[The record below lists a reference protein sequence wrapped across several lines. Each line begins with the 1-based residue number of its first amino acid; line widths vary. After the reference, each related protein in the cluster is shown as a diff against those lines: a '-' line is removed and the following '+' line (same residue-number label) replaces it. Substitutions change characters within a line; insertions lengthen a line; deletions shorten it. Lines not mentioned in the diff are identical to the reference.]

1 MEKAITRR
9 KWTTGLIIAG
19 AAALVI
25 TFWSLIMSMLSLLAV
40 AGVLTLL
47 SLPLCKVLEKRLPG
61 GAAAAIA
68 LLTLLGAVL
77 GMLWGLIP
85 PLLRQSALL
94 MSRLPALLDS
104 LRELLARWSAALEAR
119 GIPLGDMQAE
129 LFSRISAAAGQ
140 LAATLVSGIRRLT
153 GSVSQWLLAPL
164 LSFYFLRDRKRLC
177 LLLSLV
183 LPVKYRARGIRAARE
198 MRRESALYLR
208 GQMILSLFVAAMT
221 ALALL
226 LTRTPGALLLG
237 LFMGVMEL
245 IPYIGPFI
253 AGVPA
258 VLLALQSG
266 WTAAL
271 WTLLAICLVQ
281 QVEANLLSPRLL
293 SGATRLHPLAAA
305 GYFAGVAAV
314 AMVSMNPV
322 LLGLSLLVMLGVT
335 IKERV
340 SNPHLVTERPTAPQG
355 MGQEQNLL
363 ANAIVSF
370 SCAMQVQAFRKVN
383 GYAFASTM
391 CIGDLRSGV
400 EAFCIWRKSHEPHAK
415 DRMVRYFGII
425 FLFALGAG
433 LGSKSAAQLGGRA
446 IWISCCFL
454 LVSFALMFIR
464 EDLEENP
471 VIEKDLAEIR
481 QETREIDHAL
491 RQELQEQQQ
500 ELKESAAPRHR

>member
-1 MEKAITRR
+1 MEAGRIAPSCVLPVFPSAAKGGKAHGESRHAAQMDSGANHRR
-9 KWTTGLIIAG
+9 SSCTGNYILVADHVDAVAAG
-19 AAALVI
+19 SRGRFDAAVPAAVQSTGKAAAQ
-25 TFWSLIMSMLSLLAV
+25 
-40 AGVLTLL
+40 
-47 SLPLCKVLEKRLPG
+47 RRG
-61 GAAAAIA
+61 GAIA

-85 PLLRQSALL
+85 PLLRQSAQL

-104 LRELLARWSAALEAR
+104 LRELLTRWSAALEAR

-164 LSFYFLRDRKRLC
+164 LSFYFLRDRKRFC

-208 GQMILSLFVAAMT
+208 GQLILSLFVAAMT

-293 SGATRLHPLAAA
+293 SGATRLHPLA
-305 GYFAGVAAV
+305 
-314 AMVSMNPV
+314 V
-322 LLGLSLLVMLGVT
+322 LLAIAFGGMAGGVVGMMAALPLVVCVRGAV
-335 IKERV
+335 R
-340 SNPHLVTERPTAPQG
+340 G
-355 MGQEQNLL
+355 
-363 ANAIVSF
+363 
-370 SCAMQVQAFRKVN
+370 
-383 GYAFASTM
+383 
-391 CIGDLRSGV
+391 
-400 EAFCIWRKSHEPHAK
+400 WRE
-415 DRMVRYFGII
+415 
-425 FLFALGAG
+425 
-433 LGSKSAAQLGGRA
+433 
-446 IWISCCFL
+446 
-454 LVSFALMFIR
+454 
-464 EDLEENP
+464 
-471 VIEKDLAEIR
+471 
-481 QETREIDHAL
+481 
-491 RQELQEQQQ
+491 
-500 ELKESAAPRHR
+500 

>member
-1 MEKAITRR
+1 MEKAVTRR

-19 AAALVI
+19 ATALVI

-47 SLPLCKVLEKRLPG
+47 SLPLCKVMEKRLPG

-104 LRELLARWSAALEAR
+104 LRELLARWNAALEAR

-140 LAATLVSGIRRLT
+140 LVATLVSGIRRLT

-164 LSFYFLRDRKRLC
+164 LSFYFLRDRKRLGIQLS
-177 LLLSLV
+177 LLL
-183 LPVKYRARGIRAARE
+183 PIQYRARGIRAARE

-208 GQMILSLFVAAMT
+208 GQLILSLFVAAMT

-293 SGATRLHPLAAA
+293 SGATRLHPLA
-305 GYFAGVAAV
+305 
-314 AMVSMNPV
+314 V
-322 LLGLSLLVMLGVT
+322 LLAIAFGGMAGGVVGMMAALPLVVCVRGAV
-335 IKERV
+335 R
-340 SNPHLVTERPTAPQG
+340 G
-355 MGQEQNLL
+355 
-363 ANAIVSF
+363 
-370 SCAMQVQAFRKVN
+370 
-383 GYAFASTM
+383 
-391 CIGDLRSGV
+391 
-400 EAFCIWRKSHEPHAK
+400 WRE
-415 DRMVRYFGII
+415 
-425 FLFALGAG
+425 
-433 LGSKSAAQLGGRA
+433 
-446 IWISCCFL
+446 
-454 LVSFALMFIR
+454 
-464 EDLEENP
+464 
-471 VIEKDLAEIR
+471 
-481 QETREIDHAL
+481 
-491 RQELQEQQQ
+491 
-500 ELKESAAPRHR
+500 

>member
-1 MEKAITRR
+1 MEKAVTRR
-9 KWTTGLIIAG
+9 KWTAGLLIAG
-19 AAALVI
+19 TVVLVVA
-25 TFWSLIMSMLSLLAV
+25 FWSLIMSMLSLLAV

-68 LLTLLGAVL
+68 LLT
-77 GMLWGLIP
+77 
-85 PLLRQSALL
+85 
-94 MSRLPALLDS
+94 LLDS

-208 GQMILSLFVAAMT
+208 GQLILSLFVAAMT

-293 SGATRLHPLAAA
+293 SGATRLHPLA
-305 GYFAGVAAV
+305 
-314 AMVSMNPV
+314 V
-322 LLGLSLLVMLGVT
+322 LLAIAFGGMAGGVVGMMAALPLVVCVRGAV
-335 IKERV
+335 R
-340 SNPHLVTERPTAPQG
+340 G
-355 MGQEQNLL
+355 
-363 ANAIVSF
+363 
-370 SCAMQVQAFRKVN
+370 
-383 GYAFASTM
+383 
-391 CIGDLRSGV
+391 
-400 EAFCIWRKSHEPHAK
+400 WRE
-415 DRMVRYFGII
+415 
-425 FLFALGAG
+425 
-433 LGSKSAAQLGGRA
+433 
-446 IWISCCFL
+446 
-454 LVSFALMFIR
+454 
-464 EDLEENP
+464 
-471 VIEKDLAEIR
+471 
-481 QETREIDHAL
+481 
-491 RQELQEQQQ
+491 
-500 ELKESAAPRHR
+500 

>member
-1 MEKAITRR
+1 MEAGRIAPSCVLPVFPSAAKGGKAHGESRHAAQMDSGANHR
-9 KWTTGLIIAG
+9 WSSCTGNYI
-19 AAALVI
+19 LVADHVD
-25 TFWSLIMSMLSLLAV
+25 AV
-40 AGVLTLL
+40 AAGSRRRFDAAVPAAVQSTG
-47 SLPLCKVLEKRLPG
+47 K
-61 GAAAAIA
+61 AAAIA

-85 PLLRQSALL
+85 PLLRQSAQL

-153 GSVSQWLLAPL
+153 GSISQWLLAPL

-208 GQMILSLFVAAMT
+208 GQLILSLFVAAMT

-293 SGATRLHPLAAA
+293 SGATRLHPLA
-305 GYFAGVAAV
+305 
-314 AMVSMNPV
+314 V
-322 LLGLSLLVMLGVT
+322 LLAIAFGGMAGGVIGMMAALPLVVCVRGAV
-335 IKERV
+335 R
-340 SNPHLVTERPTAPQG
+340 G
-355 MGQEQNLL
+355 
-363 ANAIVSF
+363 
-370 SCAMQVQAFRKVN
+370 
-383 GYAFASTM
+383 
-391 CIGDLRSGV
+391 
-400 EAFCIWRKSHEPHAK
+400 WRE
-415 DRMVRYFGII
+415 
-425 FLFALGAG
+425 
-433 LGSKSAAQLGGRA
+433 
-446 IWISCCFL
+446 
-454 LVSFALMFIR
+454 
-464 EDLEENP
+464 
-471 VIEKDLAEIR
+471 
-481 QETREIDHAL
+481 
-491 RQELQEQQQ
+491 
-500 ELKESAAPRHR
+500 

>member
-1 MEKAITRR
+1 MEKAVTRR
-9 KWTTGLIIAG
+9 KWTAGLLITGTV
-19 AAALVI
+19 ALVVA
-25 TFWSLIMSMLSLLAV
+25 FWSLIMSMLSLLAV

-85 PLLRQSALL
+85 PLLRQSAQL

-164 LSFYFLRDRKRLC
+164 LSFYFLRDRKRFC

-183 LPVKYRARGIRAARE
+183 LPVKHRARGIRAARE

-208 GQMILSLFVAAMT
+208 GQLILSLFVAAMT
-221 ALALL
+221 AL
-226 LTRTPGALLLG
+226 ALLLG

-293 SGATRLHPLAAA
+293 SGATRLHPLA
-305 GYFAGVAAV
+305 
-314 AMVSMNPV
+314 V
-322 LLGLSLLVMLGVT
+322 LLAIAFGGMAGGVVGMMAALPLVVCVRGAV
-335 IKERV
+335 R
-340 SNPHLVTERPTAPQG
+340 G
-355 MGQEQNLL
+355 
-363 ANAIVSF
+363 
-370 SCAMQVQAFRKVN
+370 
-383 GYAFASTM
+383 
-391 CIGDLRSGV
+391 
-400 EAFCIWRKSHEPHAK
+400 WRE
-415 DRMVRYFGII
+415 
-425 FLFALGAG
+425 
-433 LGSKSAAQLGGRA
+433 
-446 IWISCCFL
+446 
-454 LVSFALMFIR
+454 
-464 EDLEENP
+464 
-471 VIEKDLAEIR
+471 
-481 QETREIDHAL
+481 
-491 RQELQEQQQ
+491 
-500 ELKESAAPRHR
+500 

>member
-1 MEKAITRR
+1 MEKAVTRR
-9 KWTTGLIIAG
+9 KWTAGLLIAG
-19 AAALVI
+19 TVVLVVA
-25 TFWSLIMSMLSLLAV
+25 FWSLIMSMLSLLAV

-85 PLLRQSALL
+85 PLLRQSAQL

-104 LRELLARWSAALEAR
+104 LQELLARWSAALEAR

-153 GSVSQWLLAPL
+153 GSISQWLLAPL
-164 LSFYFLRDRKRLC
+164 LSFYFLRDRKRFC

-208 GQMILSLFVAAMT
+208 GQLILSLFVAAMT

-293 SGATRLHPLAAA
+293 SGATRLHPLA
-305 GYFAGVAAV
+305 
-314 AMVSMNPV
+314 V
-322 LLGLSLLVMLGVT
+322 LLAIAFGGMAGGVIGMMAALPLVVCVRGAV
-335 IKERV
+335 R
-340 SNPHLVTERPTAPQG
+340 G
-355 MGQEQNLL
+355 
-363 ANAIVSF
+363 
-370 SCAMQVQAFRKVN
+370 
-383 GYAFASTM
+383 
-391 CIGDLRSGV
+391 
-400 EAFCIWRKSHEPHAK
+400 WRE
-415 DRMVRYFGII
+415 
-425 FLFALGAG
+425 
-433 LGSKSAAQLGGRA
+433 
-446 IWISCCFL
+446 
-454 LVSFALMFIR
+454 
-464 EDLEENP
+464 
-471 VIEKDLAEIR
+471 
-481 QETREIDHAL
+481 
-491 RQELQEQQQ
+491 
-500 ELKESAAPRHR
+500 

>member
-1 MEKAITRR
+1 MEKAVTRR
-9 KWTTGLIIAG
+9 KWTAGLLIAG
-19 AAALVI
+19 TVVLVVA
-25 TFWSLIMSMLSLLAV
+25 FWSLIMSMLSLLAV

-47 SLPLCKVLEKRLPG
+47 SLPLCKVLEKRLSS

-85 PLLRQSALL
+85 PLLRQSAQL

-208 GQMILSLFVAAMT
+208 GQLILSLFVAAMT

-253 AGVPA
+253 AGVPGGAAGAAKRLDSSA
-258 VLLALQSG
+258 VDAAGNLPCAAGGSEPALPASALRRDAAASIG
-266 WTAAL
+266 GTACD
-271 WTLLAICLVQ
+271 CLRRHGGRRGR
-281 QVEANLLSPRLL
+281 ND
-293 SGATRLHPLAAA
+293 GGAAA
-305 GYFAGVAAV
+305 GCVRA
-314 AMVSMNPV
+314 
-322 LLGLSLLVMLGVT
+322 
-335 IKERV
+335 R
-340 SNPHLVTERPTAPQG
+340 
-355 MGQEQNLL
+355 
-363 ANAIVSF
+363 
-370 SCAMQVQAFRKVN
+370 
-383 GYAFASTM
+383 
-391 CIGDLRSGV
+391 RS
-400 EAFCIWRKSHEPHAK
+400 
-415 DRMVRYFGII
+415 
-425 FLFALGAG
+425 
-433 LGSKSAAQLGGRA
+433 
-446 IWISCCFL
+446 
-454 LVSFALMFIR
+454 
-464 EDLEENP
+464 
-471 VIEKDLAEIR
+471 
-481 QETREIDHAL
+481 
-491 RQELQEQQQ
+491 
-500 ELKESAAPRHR
+500 

>member
-1 MEKAITRR
+1 
-9 KWTTGLIIAG
+9 
-19 AAALVI
+19 
-25 TFWSLIMSMLSLLAV
+25 
-40 AGVLTLL
+40 
-47 SLPLCKVLEKRLPG
+47 
-61 GAAAAIA
+61 
-68 LLTLLGAVL
+68 
-77 GMLWGLIP
+77 
-85 PLLRQSALL
+85 

-104 LRELLARWSAALEAR
+104 LRELLTRWSAALEAR

-208 GQMILSLFVAAMT
+208 GQLILSRFVAAMT

-293 SGATRLHPLAAA
+293 SGATRLHPLA
-305 GYFAGVAAV
+305 
-314 AMVSMNPV
+314 V
-322 LLGLSLLVMLGVT
+322 LLAIAFGGMAGGRVWGALFFVFMSFAALSTVIAVFENIVAFGMDLWGWSRKKAVLVNFFAILVLSLPCVLGYNVLSGFMPFG
-335 IKERV
+335 EGSAVLDLEDFLV
-340 SNPHLVTERPTAPQG
+340 SNTILPLGSLVY
-355 MGQEQNLL
+355 LL
-363 ANAIVSF
+363 FCTSRYGWGWKNFVAEADEGKGIRFPKWARVYVSYILPLIVLF
-370 SCAMQVQAFRKVN
+370 
-383 GYAFASTM
+383 
-391 CIGDLRSGV
+391 
-400 EAFCIWRKSHEPHAK
+400 
-415 DRMVRYFGII
+415 I
-425 FLFALGAG
+425 FLMGY
-433 LGSKSAAQLGGRA
+433 
-446 IWISCCFL
+446 
-454 LVSFALMFIR
+454 
-464 EDLEENP
+464 
-471 VIEKDLAEIR
+471 KDKFF
-481 QETREIDHAL
+481 T
-491 RQELQEQQQ
+491 
-500 ELKESAAPRHR
+500 

>member
-1 MEKAITRR
+1 MEKAVTRR
-9 KWTTGLIIAG
+9 KWTAGLLIAG
-19 AAALVI
+19 TVALVVA
-25 TFWSLIMSMLSLLAV
+25 FWSLIMSMLSLLAV

-47 SLPLCKVLEKRLPG
+47 SLPLCKVLEKRLSS

-164 LSFYFLRDRKRLC
+164 LSFYFLRDRKRFC

-198 MRRESALYLR
+198 MR
-208 GQMILSLFVAAMT
+208 GQLILSLFVAAMT

-293 SGATRLHPLAAA
+293 SGATRLHPLA
-305 GYFAGVAAV
+305 
-314 AMVSMNPV
+314 V
-322 LLGLSLLVMLGVT
+322 LLAIAFGGMAGGVVGMMAALPLVVCVRG
-335 IKERV
+335 
-340 SNPHLVTERPTAPQG
+340 
-355 MGQEQNLL
+355 
-363 ANAIVSF
+363 
-370 SCAMQVQAFRKVN
+370 AMR
-383 GYAFASTM
+383 G
-391 CIGDLRSGV
+391 
-400 EAFCIWRKSHEPHAK
+400 WRE
-415 DRMVRYFGII
+415 
-425 FLFALGAG
+425 
-433 LGSKSAAQLGGRA
+433 
-446 IWISCCFL
+446 
-454 LVSFALMFIR
+454 
-464 EDLEENP
+464 
-471 VIEKDLAEIR
+471 
-481 QETREIDHAL
+481 
-491 RQELQEQQQ
+491 
-500 ELKESAAPRHR
+500 

>member
-1 MEKAITRR
+1 
-9 KWTTGLIIAG
+9 
-19 AAALVI
+19 
-25 TFWSLIMSMLSLLAV
+25 
-40 AGVLTLL
+40 
-47 SLPLCKVLEKRLPG
+47 
-61 GAAAAIA
+61 
-68 LLTLLGAVL
+68 
-77 GMLWGLIP
+77 
-85 PLLRQSALL
+85 
-94 MSRLPALLDS
+94 DS

-164 LSFYFLRDRKRLC
+164 LSFYFLRDRKRFC

-208 GQMILSLFVAAMT
+208 GQLILSLFVAAMT

-293 SGATRLHPLAAA
+293 SGATRLHPLA
-305 GYFAGVAAV
+305 
-314 AMVSMNPV
+314 V
-322 LLGLSLLVMLGVT
+322 LLAIAFGGMAGGVIGMMAALPLVVCVRGAV
-335 IKERV
+335 R
-340 SNPHLVTERPTAPQG
+340 G
-355 MGQEQNLL
+355 
-363 ANAIVSF
+363 
-370 SCAMQVQAFRKVN
+370 
-383 GYAFASTM
+383 
-391 CIGDLRSGV
+391 
-400 EAFCIWRKSHEPHAK
+400 WRE
-415 DRMVRYFGII
+415 
-425 FLFALGAG
+425 
-433 LGSKSAAQLGGRA
+433 
-446 IWISCCFL
+446 
-454 LVSFALMFIR
+454 
-464 EDLEENP
+464 
-471 VIEKDLAEIR
+471 
-481 QETREIDHAL
+481 
-491 RQELQEQQQ
+491 
-500 ELKESAAPRHR
+500 

>member
-1 MEKAITRR
+1 
-9 KWTTGLIIAG
+9 
-19 AAALVI
+19 
-25 TFWSLIMSMLSLLAV
+25 MLRSKRAV
-40 AGVLTLL
+40 
-47 SLPLCKVLEKRLPG
+47 SP
-61 GAAAAIA
+61 
-68 LLTLLGAVL
+68 
-77 GMLWGLIP
+77 
-85 PLLRQSALL
+85 SAT
-94 MSRLPALLDS
+94 
-104 LRELLARWSAALEAR
+104 W
-119 GIPLGDMQAE
+119 QAE

-208 GQMILSLFVAAMT
+208 GQLILSLFVAAMT

-293 SGATRLHPLAAA
+293 SGATRLHPLA
-305 GYFAGVAAV
+305 
-314 AMVSMNPV
+314 V
-322 LLGLSLLVMLGVT
+322 LLAIAFGGMAGGVVGMMAALPLVVCVRGAV
-335 IKERV
+335 R
-340 SNPHLVTERPTAPQG
+340 G
-355 MGQEQNLL
+355 
-363 ANAIVSF
+363 
-370 SCAMQVQAFRKVN
+370 
-383 GYAFASTM
+383 
-391 CIGDLRSGV
+391 
-400 EAFCIWRKSHEPHAK
+400 WRE
-415 DRMVRYFGII
+415 
-425 FLFALGAG
+425 
-433 LGSKSAAQLGGRA
+433 
-446 IWISCCFL
+446 
-454 LVSFALMFIR
+454 
-464 EDLEENP
+464 
-471 VIEKDLAEIR
+471 
-481 QETREIDHAL
+481 
-491 RQELQEQQQ
+491 
-500 ELKESAAPRHR
+500 

>member
-1 MEKAITRR
+1 MEKAVTRR
-9 KWTTGLIIAG
+9 KWTAGLLIAG
-19 AAALVI
+19 TVALVVA
-25 TFWSLIMSMLSLLAV
+25 FWSLIMSMLSLLAV

-47 SLPLCKVLEKRLPG
+47 SLPLCKVLEKRLPS

-85 PLLRQSALL
+85 
-94 MSRLPALLDS
+94 ALLDS
-104 LRELLARWSAALEAR
+104 LRELLTRWSAALEAR

-164 LSFYFLRDRKRLC
+164 LSFYFLRDRKRFC

-208 GQMILSLFVAAMT
+208 GQLILSLFVAAMT

-293 SGATRLHPLAAA
+293 SGATRLHPLA
-305 GYFAGVAAV
+305 
-314 AMVSMNPV
+314 V
-322 LLGLSLLVMLGVT
+322 LLAIAFGGMAGGVVGMMAALPLVVCVRGAV
-335 IKERV
+335 R
-340 SNPHLVTERPTAPQG
+340 G
-355 MGQEQNLL
+355 
-363 ANAIVSF
+363 
-370 SCAMQVQAFRKVN
+370 
-383 GYAFASTM
+383 
-391 CIGDLRSGV
+391 
-400 EAFCIWRKSHEPHAK
+400 WRE
-415 DRMVRYFGII
+415 
-425 FLFALGAG
+425 
-433 LGSKSAAQLGGRA
+433 
-446 IWISCCFL
+446 
-454 LVSFALMFIR
+454 
-464 EDLEENP
+464 
-471 VIEKDLAEIR
+471 
-481 QETREIDHAL
+481 
-491 RQELQEQQQ
+491 
-500 ELKESAAPRHR
+500 

>member
-1 MEKAITRR
+1 MEKAVTRR
-9 KWTTGLIIAG
+9 KWTAGLLIAG
-19 AAALVI
+19 AVALGVVFRALVA
-25 TFWSLIMSMLSLLAV
+25 SMLSLLAV

-47 SLPLCKVLEKRLPG
+47 SLPLCKVLEKRLPS

-94 MSRLPALLDS
+94 MSRLPTLLDS
-104 LRELLARWSAALEAR
+104 LRELLTRWSAALEAR

-164 LSFYFLRDRKRLC
+164 LSFYFLRDRKRFC

-208 GQMILSLFVAAMT
+208 GQLILSLFVAAMT
-221 ALALL
+221 AL
-226 LTRTPGALLLG
+226 ALLLG

-293 SGATRLHPLAAA
+293 SGATRLHPLA
-305 GYFAGVAAV
+305 
-314 AMVSMNPV
+314 V
-322 LLGLSLLVMLGVT
+322 LLAIAFGGMAGGVVGMMAALPLVVCVRGAV
-335 IKERV
+335 R
-340 SNPHLVTERPTAPQG
+340 G
-355 MGQEQNLL
+355 
-363 ANAIVSF
+363 
-370 SCAMQVQAFRKVN
+370 
-383 GYAFASTM
+383 
-391 CIGDLRSGV
+391 
-400 EAFCIWRKSHEPHAK
+400 WRE
-415 DRMVRYFGII
+415 
-425 FLFALGAG
+425 
-433 LGSKSAAQLGGRA
+433 
-446 IWISCCFL
+446 
-454 LVSFALMFIR
+454 
-464 EDLEENP
+464 
-471 VIEKDLAEIR
+471 
-481 QETREIDHAL
+481 
-491 RQELQEQQQ
+491 
-500 ELKESAAPRHR
+500 

>member
-1 MEKAITRR
+1 MEKAVTRR
-9 KWTTGLIIAG
+9 KWTAGLIIAG

-47 SLPLCKVLEKRLPG
+47 SLPLCKVLEKRLPS

-85 PLLRQSALL
+85 PLLRQSAQL

-104 LRELLARWSAALEAR
+104 LRELLTRWSAALEAR

-164 LSFYFLRDRKRLC
+164 LSFYFLRDRKRFC

-208 GQMILSLFVAAMT
+208 GQLILSLFVAAMT

-258 VLLALQSG
+258 VLLALRILRKKDAPKVWSRILIALTAISMAVIFGAMGYISVQGKDSAMTPDETPDFIVVLGAQVQGDRPSLTLKKRLDKALEFLQAHPDRTVIVSG
-266 WTAAL
+266 GQGPDEAHTEASVMAQY
-271 WTLLAICLVQ
+271 LLAHGADASQILEEPQ
-281 QVEANLLSPRLL
+281 ASNTRENLLFS
-293 SGATRLHPLAAA
+293 AKLAEE
-305 GYFAGVAAV
+305 AGVDT
-314 AMVSMNPV
+314 SRV
-322 LLGLSLLVMLGVT
+322 LIVTSDFHMCRAKYIARTLGMEPYGLSSGTWPWILKLNYT
-335 IKERV
+335 
-340 SNPHLVTERPTAPQG
+340 
-355 MGQEQNLL
+355 
-363 ANAIVSF
+363 
-370 SCAMQVQAFRKVN
+370 
-383 GYAFASTM
+383 
-391 CIGDLRSGV
+391 LREV
-400 EAFCIWRKSHEPHAK
+400 FAFCKA
-415 DRMVRYFGII
+415 VYQ
-425 FLFALGAG
+425 A
-433 LGSKSAAQLGGRA
+433 
-446 IWISCCFL
+446 
-454 LVSFALMFIR
+454 
-464 EDLEENP
+464 
-471 VIEKDLAEIR
+471 
-481 QETREIDHAL
+481 
-491 RQELQEQQQ
+491 
-500 ELKESAAPRHR
+500 HR